1 MTKLSNVKGRITY
14 ISSHAKQENLYA
26 VYETTERKF
35 WRELAKCN
43 QEEFAKSGTEG
54 KCIEAREL
62 IIALPESFTEYQPD
76 RLLQLFTNHFKQ
88 NYGTECIAALHHN
101 KRKTNYHIHLIFA
114 ERKLLDEPI
123 IKIASRN
130 MFYDENG
137 KHVRTKK
144 EILGE
149 DGEIREGSS
158 IVKKGEVYEKKL
170 FTAKDER
177 FKCNSFLDEVK
188 HSYTDLI
195 NIYVQD
201 EKQKLQVFERGSVY
215 LATKKIGKNN
225 PKAQEIEVD
234 NQKRREWNRAVD
246 MALISGV
253 PEPKIMEVK
262 RKEITEPIRESIARR
277 GNRPR
282 LFSRVVTVAVGYNGK
297 LPILVG
303 ENFLREMFEMDGVS
317 VISHK
322 CNIHVISNIFD
333 NIESEMKRVELAKEA
348 YVFLE
353 DLKNDIQENKEA
365 GYIGYYGFYEDEHK
379 RKNEIFTNDFLDLF
393 HYASLN
399 SHILVCDD
407 RWANSYNNFND
418 CFIYSV
424 TDIVELLHEQRII
437 SDEKYI
443 NVITQMF
450 NEGYAYIVPPF
461 EYMKLLLEQVPDGKD
476 VSQEIPEEL
485 SIMCDYLVYITASES
500 KLDDDMIHQGVMPE
514 SAGYMYNLQR
524 ELTKLMKYVW
534 CTERGELWKCQ
545 VSDWLLANY
554 SVFSYRTVM
563 NESVDSGNQNYYELE
578 LSNFL
583 FSGFCEIPGNSYR
596 KEYYSWLFNWFS
608 KNNQWKNGLEDRLI
622 QSLANLISEVYR
634 HESGTPYKDIG
645 IGMLV
650 LSVTAD
656 MPEYYRNL
664 IRKNA
669 SIAPIIEKFEDNFV
683 YLGEKDFILRE
694 HFNQWLEDAM
704 KQGIDC
710 SIIRTNE
717 TTKREYTITF
727 IVNELFHQGFRIEY
741 IDDARNKRIY
751 YFRID
756 QASFTYEEDVLTLTL
771 IDIGMLADLF
781 SM

>member
-1 MTKLSNVKGRITY
+1 MPIGRNSFIQMTKLSNVKGRITY

-26 VYETTERKF
+26 VYETIERKF

-123 IKIASRN
+123 IKIAGRN

-149 DGEIREGSS
+149 DGEIREGCS

-225 PKAQEIEVD
+225 PKAQEIEAD

-282 LFSRVVTVAVGYNGK
+282 LFSRVVTVAVEALEFLIASVLFKKPREVPKQTEQTEAEPPEHVAENSTAAVKTTKEEKAEPEQPKMTRLAAKYPK
-297 LPILVG
+297 LFKV
-303 ENFLREMFEMDGVS
+303 N
-317 VISHK
+317 
-322 CNIHVISNIFD
+322 
-333 NIESEMKRVELAKEA
+333 KE
-348 YVFLE
+348 LE
-353 DLKNDIQENKEA
+353 DQNGAIQQKQKQLSAKKKELSEVTGWFKGRKKKELQKEIDELKSQIRDMKDYLPRIVQK
-365 GYIGYYGFYEDEHK
+365 IGY
-379 RKNEIFTNDFLDLF
+379 RSVQDFL
-393 HYASLN
+393 
-399 SHILVCDD
+399 
-407 RWANSYNNFND
+407 
-418 CFIYSV
+418 
-424 TDIVELLHEQRII
+424 
-437 SDEKYI
+437 
-443 NVITQMF
+443 
-450 NEGYAYIVPPF
+450 
-461 EYMKLLLEQVPDGKD
+461 KD
-476 VSQEIPEEL
+476 FKVSQTE
-485 SIMCDYLVYITASES
+485 YSE
-500 KLDDDMIHQGVMPE
+500 
-514 SAGYMYNLQR
+514 
-524 ELTKLMKYVW
+524 
-534 CTERGELWKCQ
+534 
-545 VSDWLLANY
+545 
-554 SVFSYRTVM
+554 YRTAIAKWKKETGKEPVAHGIRAKLAEKKQEIQ
-563 NESVDSGNQNYYELE
+563 NEQKNKQHTRSQN
-578 LSNFL
+578 
-583 FSGFCEIPGNSYR
+583 
-596 KEYYSWLFNWFS
+596 K
-608 KNNQWKNGLEDRLI
+608 DR
-622 QSLANLISEVYR
+622 
-634 HESGTPYKDIG
+634 G
-645 IGMLV
+645 
-650 LSVTAD
+650 
-656 MPEYYRNL
+656 
-664 IRKNA
+664 
-669 SIAPIIEKFEDNFV
+669 
-683 YLGEKDFILRE
+683 
-694 HFNQWLEDAM
+694 
-704 KQGIDC
+704 
-710 SIIRTNE
+710 
-717 TTKREYTITF
+717 
-727 IVNELFHQGFRIEY
+727 
-741 IDDARNKRIY
+741 AR
-751 YFRID
+751 
-756 QASFTYEEDVLTLTL
+756 
-771 IDIGMLADLF
+771 
-781 SM
+781 